1 MKEGKLIV
9 IEGVCDGVGKTTQ
22 INLLKNHLEKD
33 EKEVVFHHFPSYNTY
48 QGKPVEEYLKGV
60 FGNPNEL
67 SPYFVNS
74 LYAIDRIIT
83 WNTYLKK
90 EYSQE
95 KIILC
100 DRYTTSSLSY
110 QSSLIK
116 DIDEKKRFI
125 DYVVNFE
132 YNKLGLKEP
141 DYIILLNVA
150 FDIATK
156 MRNSRQNNEGIQN
169 DIHERNIEFMRKAY
183 ESSLFV
189 AEYLS
194 WNIINCTIEN
204 EIREK
209 EDIHEEIYKLIKKN
223 I

>member
-125 DYVVNFE
+125 DYVVDFE

-169 DIHERNIEFMRKAY
+169 DIHERNLEFMRKAY

>member
-22 INLLKNHLEKD
+22 INLLKNHLESD
-33 EKEVVFHHFPSYNTY
+33 GKEVVFHHFPSYNTY

-125 DYVVNFE
+125 DYVVDFE

-169 DIHERNIEFMRKAY
+169 DIHERNLEFMRKAY